1 MDYVLFVGLLGF
13 AGILIGCIGYKR
25 ITENIIKT
33 QERELNAL
41 RRENKRLKSALRSKR
56 GGATISFKEAPYP
69 VKDNQKIK
77 PSDLTFEDF

>member
-13 AGILIGCIGYKR
+13 AGIIIGCIGYKR

-41 RRENKRLKSALRSKR
+41 RRENKRLKSALRAKR
-56 GGATISFKEAPYP
+56 GGAIVSFKEAPYP
-69 VKDNQKIK
+69 VKDDQIIK
-77 PSDLTFEDF
+77 PSDHTFEAF